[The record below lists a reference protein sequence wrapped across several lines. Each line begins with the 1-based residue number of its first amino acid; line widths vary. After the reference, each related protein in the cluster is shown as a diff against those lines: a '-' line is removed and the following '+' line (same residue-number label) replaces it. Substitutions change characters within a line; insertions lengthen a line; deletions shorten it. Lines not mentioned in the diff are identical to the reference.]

1 MAKRHVRPALIEVP
15 SLGLNDQPR
24 LGRRLESVQ
33 VQTLVA
39 QRTVERRD
47 GALNNKRHDA
57 IVGLQRDLPNQPDVV
72 FYLMLDRRQLL
83 CHPR

>member
-1 MAKRHVRPALIEVP
+1 
-15 SLGLNDQPR
+15 
-24 LGRRLESVQ
+24 VQ